1 VLRRAA
7 SATKSKL
14 GGQSAPRG
22 DEWSSAEG
30 EERFGARWNGL
41 TSGSLVAPPVRHHGQ
56 AATDAKQRVLA
67 TPIGSAGS
75 PVPLGKREG
84 ASSGARPNGPRSPRS
99 AYHCAARC
107 SGAAQRHPSGDG
119 DVGASRLA
127 RKHVSF
133 RRLQKLDSGR
143 HGAAATGEQL
153 PVAAK
158 AGLDQG
164 GASRHDARP
173 AGASSS
179 R

>member
-1 VLRRAA
+1 MLRRAA

-14 GGQSAPRG
+14 GGQSVPRG
-22 DEWSSAEG
+22 NEWSSAEG

-84 ASSGARPNGPRSPRS
+84 ASSWARPNGPTLAQVCVPLRRKVLGRSPTP
-99 AYHCAARC
+99 
-107 SGAAQRHPSGDG
+107 PSGDG

-143 HGAAATGEQL
+143 HCPAATGEQS

-179 R
+179 T